1 MCVSRCLW
9 FIVITALIRSHA
21 VAQVLASGVVS
32 ITNSVSM
39 PSGGLSVVG
48 GVSSNLDAVIT
59 NSVITGTNGAMS
71 ITSTSTSASAADIYA
86 SSTAATGNVIFG
98 GVTGGVTVGSLLT
111 LSEGGNTR
119 FSVR

>member
-9 FIVITALIRSHA
+9 FVVITALIRSHA

>member
-9 FIVITALIRSHA
+9 FVVITALIRSHA

-86 SSTAATGNVIFG
+86 SSTVATGNVIFG